1 MANQWVNT
9 DDHSGLEAL
18 ERVQR
23 SLTVNLIMAPRK
35 HFAVC
40 RCDEKHSDVADRNL
54 EHNYSFFPV
63 EDDNG
68 ERILGLYDAQ
78 RWFDSE
84 APENLIGDDF
94 KKFSEDLVIGA
105 DESIID
111 FVKEADEH
119 PTRLVVSRN
128 GVAGL
133 VSLSDMQLL
142 PVRAALF
149 TLITRLEMTMAR
161 RIKEE
166 FSDPKEWLVK
176 LSEDRRARIEEQI
189 CKAKKVDQFVS
200 EVEFSQL
207 KDKSRIIVNERLI
220 YGEESKKNLNKKFEK
235 IRELR
240 DDISHA
246 NNYAAS
252 PSEAR
257 KTCRTVRSIL
267 GIIQSLSKTVQS

>member
-1 MANQWVNT
+1 
-9 DDHSGLEAL
+9 
-18 ERVQR
+18 
-23 SLTVNLIMAPRK
+23 MAPRK

-54 EHNYSFFPV
+54 ERNYSFFPV

-128 GVAGL
+128 GIAGL

-161 RIKEE
+161 RIKER

-189 CKAKKVDQFVS
+189 SKAKKVDQFVN

-220 YGEESKKNLNKKFEK
+220 YGEESKKSLNKKFEK

-240 DDISHA
+240 DDIAHA

-257 KTCRTVRSIL
+257 KTCSTVRSIS
-267 GIIQSLSKTVQS
+267 GIIQSLSKPV

>member
-35 HFAVC
+35 HFTVC

-105 DESIID
+105 DASIID

-161 RIKEE
+161 RIKER

-189 CKAKKVDQFVS
+189 SKAKKVDQFVN

-240 DDISHA
+240 DDIAHA

-257 KTCRTVRSIL
+257 KTCSTVRSIS
-267 GIIQSLSKTVQS
+267 GIIQSLSKPV

>member
-1 MANQWVNT
+1 VANQWFNT

-23 SLTVNLIMAPRK
+23 SLTVNLIMAPRND
-35 HFAVC
+35 FAVC
-40 RCDEKHSDVADRNL
+40 RCDEKHSDVAAKNL
-54 EHNYSFFPV
+54 ERNYSFFPV
-63 EDDNG
+63 EVEDDNG
-68 ERILGLYDAQ
+68 KRILGLYDAQ
-78 RWFDSE
+78 RWFESE

-105 DESIID
+105 DASIID

-149 TLITRLEMTMAR
+149 TLITLLEMTMAR
-161 RIKEE
+161 RIKER

-200 EVEFSQL
+200 EVAFSQL

-220 YGEESKKNLNKKFEK
+220 YGEESKKSLNKKFEK

-240 DDISHA
+240 DDIAHA

-257 KTCRTVRSIL
+257 KTCRTVRSIS
-267 GIIQSLSKTVQS
+267 GIIQSLSKPV